1 MKIIII
7 GGGEVGVQLAKQL
20 ISEQNDVVIVEMD
33 ASCASDIANK
43 LDCLVINEPAN
54 KISTLIKA
62 GVETAD
68 YLISVTDSDEVNL
81 ICCGLAATHPPFK
94 IARVRNLDFEST
106 EMLKANMKSI
116 DLVVNPEV
124 EASRKIIRS
133 IEHGAI
139 SDIIAFSSIDMHM
152 RNLIVDEGSVFA
164 GKSVQEACQALG
176 KEFLISGIVRRHSF
190 IIPSG
195 ATVIEEEDNLYLLA
209 TSEVLDE
216 VYDAIGKPRDHIE
229 NILIVGG
236 GVVGRHVAEHFT
248 QKQNGNRGPFSE
260 LAALFNG
267 RAVKK
272 DIRQIKIVDR
282 DYECCKQLA
291 EHFPSSMVLNA
302 DISDETIF
310 EEERMSGFDV
320 IVTTTDS
327 HELNVLSALYAK
339 KLGIKR
345 AVSVVSNINY
355 INIALRLG
363 IDVVVSPKNSI
374 IDPILKHIR
383 TGTVSAIHSIADT
396 DVDIMEARVQGK
408 SAMCGKQ
415 LKDIKLPE
423 DTLILSANRD
433 GRSVIPRGGFVFEE
447 GDDLIVL
454 ARASSASRV
463 DGLISGE

>member
-20 ISEQNDVVIVEMD
+20 ISEQNDVVIVEKD
-33 ASCASDIANK
+33 EACASDIANK

-54 KISTLIKA
+54 RMATLLKA

-68 YLISVTDSDEVNL
+68 YLISVTNSDEVNL

-94 IARVRNLDFEST
+94 IARVRNLDYEST
-106 EMLKANMKSI
+106 QMLKANMKSV

-133 IEHGAI
+133 VEHGAI

-152 RNLIVDEGSVFA
+152 RNLVVDEDSVFT
-164 GKSVQEACQALG
+164 GKTVEEACKAISQ
-176 KEFLISGIVRRHSF
+176 EFLIAGIVRRHRF
-190 IIPSG
+190 IIPG
-195 ATVIEEEDNLYLLA
+195 GGTVIEEEDNLYLLA
-209 TSEVLDE
+209 TSDALDE
-216 VYDAIGKPRDHIE
+216 IYDSIGKSRDHIE

-248 QKQNGNRGPFSE
+248 QRQNGNGGPFRE

-267 RAVKK
+267 KGKK
-272 DIRQIKIVDR
+272 DIRRIKIVDR
-282 DYECCKQLA
+282 DYERCKQLA
-291 EHFPSSMVLNA
+291 EHFPSSMVINA

-339 KLGIKR
+339 KLGIRR

-355 INIALRLG
+355 INIAFRLG

-383 TGTVSAIHSIADT
+383 TGKVSAIHSIADT
-396 DVDIMEARVQGK
+396 DVDIMEARVQK
-408 SAMCGKQ
+408 ESSMCGKQ
-415 LKDIKLPE
+415 LKDIKLPA
-423 DTLILSANRD
+423 DTLVLSANRD
-433 GRSVIPRGGFVFEE
+433 GASAIPHGNFVFEK

-463 DGLISGE
+463 DSLISGE